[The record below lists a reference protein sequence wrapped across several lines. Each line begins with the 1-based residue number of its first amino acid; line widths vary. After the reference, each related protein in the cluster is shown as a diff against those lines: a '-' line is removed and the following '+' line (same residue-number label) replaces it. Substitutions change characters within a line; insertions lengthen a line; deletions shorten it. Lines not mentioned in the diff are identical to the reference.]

1 MKKRRKNLT
10 IGIWAMAASLAVQG
24 TIPIYAAGKSEIDNS
39 FVLIS
44 NQESMENSA
53 TEKLKAELGKNTFV
67 ESNLAIKPEAA
78 WKFKTAFM
86 NCNLSSQKAT
96 LSQAYREESIFLLP
110 GESEKKE
117 EPTNSILENLVQLYS
132 VSTGDLWE
140 DWDGDFYFPGEGTQ
154 SIPYQLSTPEHLMA
168 LSEAVAAGVNFKGIY
183 FEMIQDID
191 LGSLEAENKT
201 WNPIGWYQNKKE

>member
-86 NCNLSSQKAT
+86 NRNLSSQKAT

-154 SIPYQLSTPEHLMA
+154 SIPY
-168 LSEAVAAGVNFKGIY
+168 K
-183 FEMIQDID
+183 
-191 LGSLEAENKT
+191 
-201 WNPIGWYQNKKE
+201 

>member
-86 NCNLSSQKAT
+86 NRNLSSQKAT
-96 LSQAYREESIFLLP
+96 LSQAYREERGANEFYPGKFGTAIFCFHRRFM
-110 GESEKKE
+110 G
-117 EPTNSILENLVQLYS
+117 
-132 VSTGDLWE
+132 G
-140 DWDGDFYFPGEGTQ
+140 
-154 SIPYQLSTPEHLMA
+154 
-168 LSEAVAAGVNFKGIY
+168 
-183 FEMIQDID
+183 
-191 LGSLEAENKT
+191 LGRRFLFSR
-201 WNPIGWYQNKKE
+201 

>member
-86 NCNLSSQKAT
+86 NRNLSSQKAT

-110 GESEKKE
+110 GESERKRSQRILSWKIWYSYILFPQEIYGRIGTEISIFQVKE
-117 EPTNSILENLVQLYS
+117 PNL
-132 VSTGDLWE
+132 
-140 DWDGDFYFPGEGTQ
+140 
-154 SIPYQLSTPEHLMA
+154 
-168 LSEAVAAGVNFKGIY
+168 
-183 FEMIQDID
+183 
-191 LGSLEAENKT
+191 SLT
-201 WNPIGWYQNKKE
+201 S